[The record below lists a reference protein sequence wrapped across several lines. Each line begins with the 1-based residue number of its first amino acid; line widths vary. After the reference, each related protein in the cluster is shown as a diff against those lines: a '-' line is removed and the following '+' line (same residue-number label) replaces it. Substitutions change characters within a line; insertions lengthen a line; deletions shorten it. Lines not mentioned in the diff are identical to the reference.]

1 MPIRTTSRARRGP
14 PLADY
19 IEAQPAIHM
28 VRVMERFFAEIVDT
42 PPFRDH
48 LPELH
53 VAYMEILNEELSS
66 YALTLALAI
75 AELED
80 AFPDIEAPSTGREER

>member
-1 MPIRTTSRARRGP
+1 VASKRKDRGAP
-14 PLADY
+14 PLEDY

-28 VRVMERFFAEIVDT
+28 VRVMQRFFAEVVDA

-75 AELED
+75 TELED
-80 AFPDIEAPSTGREER
+80 AFPDIEASSSGREER